1 MLKGVKGELYEDKK
15 VKNVQGISEDEKDKK
30 NVFEIALSIKEK
42 VDKILTDINKDTLE
56 IKDLETINK
65 EDLKEIFNIIELYD
79 INRELFLKTEF
90 LDTLE
95 REITTIVEILCKRDN
110 IKNFINFDKEVY
122 MEEYFENNIIEEED
136 EFYKEHL
143 ENVLLIIKEIE
154 ETLADKALEDLN
166 NLLTV
171 LKNIKDILIDI
182 K

>member
-15 VKNVQGISEDEKDKK
+15 VKNVQGISEDEKNKK

-79 INRELFLKTEF
+79 INRELFLETE
-90 LDTLE
+90 LLNTLE
-95 REITTIVEILCKRDN
+95 REVAIIVDILCKRDN
-110 IKNFINFDKEVY
+110 VKNFINFDKEVY
-122 MEEYFENNIIEEED
+122 KDEYFENNIIEEDD
-136 EFYKEHL
+136 EFYNEHL

-166 NLLTV
+166 NLFRC
-171 LKNIKDILIDI
+171 LKNIANAFKDF